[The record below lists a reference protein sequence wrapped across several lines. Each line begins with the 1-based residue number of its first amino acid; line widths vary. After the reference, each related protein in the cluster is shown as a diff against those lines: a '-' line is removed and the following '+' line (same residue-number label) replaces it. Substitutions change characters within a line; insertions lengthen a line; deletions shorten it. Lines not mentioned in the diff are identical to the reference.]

1 MSSVAKMIAKIEDQM
16 DAEQESPLTT
26 ANAEHLRMI
35 EALLFA
41 ASEPL
46 DKKAL
51 STSLP
56 DGADV
61 PGLLAAL
68 QSFV

>member
-1 MSSVAKMIAKIEDQM
+1 MV
-16 DAEQESPLTT
+16 
-26 ANAEHLRMI
+26 

-46 DKKAL
+46 DEKAL

-56 DGADV
+56 EGADV
-61 PGLLAAL
+61 PALLAAL
-68 QSFV
+68 QAHL